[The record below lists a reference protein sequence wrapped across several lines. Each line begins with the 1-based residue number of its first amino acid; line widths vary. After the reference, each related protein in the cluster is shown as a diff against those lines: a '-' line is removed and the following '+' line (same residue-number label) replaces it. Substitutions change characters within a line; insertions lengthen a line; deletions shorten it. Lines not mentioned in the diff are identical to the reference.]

1 MTYHFIIFR
10 DICVSSGSA
19 CHKGKPSHVFAAL
32 KLSKAQMDGA
42 LRLSISYDTT
52 RADVD
57 ALAAGL
63 KAAQAQLFTSLS

>member
-1 MTYHFIIFR
+1 
-10 DICVSSGSA
+10 VSSGSA

-32 KLSKAQMDGA
+32 KLPKKELDGA

-63 KAAQAQLFTSLS
+63 KEAQTQLFTSLS